1 MGALYSVVQ
10 HGDSALTTE
19 PEVVALPS
27 LQYALYAAVVY
38 PPLSL
43 LQQPLTAGQGH
54 FYSAIDWSAA
64 ERVPGVVKCVAQK
77 NFVAVLASQES
88 TAKQARALVGVEW
101 VDTRATTTADDRAS
115 GYSWDA
121 SVDNDLA
128 WSVAQYEQ
136 EQLRVWVSTAFPHQL
151 RDELAALTALPAER
165 IHLYQCV
172 EALTEAYDEAV
183 QAALLA
189 LQVTQPVVVRA
200 ETGLQTIKLVWRD
213 QQDGSWQSN
222 VVPGLGCSVA
232 ARLLGWHGSPDYGVQ
247 VATDYLGSH
256 EYAQAEWLAPVGAQR
271 NYAAALTFAAES
283 EFDESLRASG
293 ADPLQERLSQIDDER
308 GRRLIQ
314 RAAEQAGWVDAEGL
328 PCTPQKQNHGY
339 GFAYVKAYDYEQKP
353 AQAVW
358 SAWAVELAVDMQSQ
372 QLNLQKVTVA
382 FDSDQHVPQDALQQ
396 VQIKHR
402 ISQWTQRLLGNAT
415 PPASGSSAA
424 TPREAVEPPATEIQV
439 INQSAVVGQTLA
451 WSTTAE
457 LPAAAAIANAVKDAT
472 QIRLHHAPLDLS
484 LASQRWAL
492 ESKAATKSTT
502 SKRWLG
508 WLAGAA
514 SAAAGLLVVASP
526 WRPAIPPVPRIDTSI
541 FSDIAIERGRLVAL
555 AGDCM
560 VCHTA
565 DGQPT
570 NAGGLALDTPF
581 GKIFTTNITPDPETG
596 IGTWS
601 YKAFERAMRD
611 GIHRDGSHLY
621 PAFPYTSYAKL
632 SDEDLQSL
640 YAYLMTQEP
649 VHAPNKQHELS
660 FPFNVRPALAGWNAL
675 FHTDRQAYQYDE
687 GQTELWNRG
696 AYLVNSSGHCMACH
710 SPRNSL
716 GGEKKG
722 KYFLAGG
729 EVDGWEAP
737 ALNALANAKVPWT
750 EDALFTYLRTGQ
762 SVEHGVAAGPMGPI
776 IEGLAE
782 LPEYDVRAMSHYL
795 LNLTGRTDTAP
806 AASLPAGAATQVQQ
820 LEQQAQMPP
829 TDVWLMSGRSIYEG
843 ACMVCHDSQ
852 SGPALFGA
860 RPSLA
865 LNTSLHSESPDNV
878 IQVILHGITR
888 PSSPALGNMP
898 AFKHSLNDQQVTD
911 LLQYLRRQYA
921 PDKQPWQN
929 ITEKV
934 QHIRQQPG
942 HL

>member
-1 MGALYSVVQ
+1 MYTVVPCSDQ
-10 HGDSALTTE
+10 AVTATPQTVS
-19 PEVVALPS
+19 LPS
-27 LQYALYAAVVY
+27 LDYVLYGAVVY

-43 LQQPLTAGQGH
+43 LQQPLAVGQDSL
-54 FYSAIDWSAA
+54 YATIDWSAA
-64 ERVPGVVKCVAQK
+64 QRVPGVVKCVAQK

-88 TAKQARALVGVEW
+88 AAKQARALVQVEW
-101 VDTRATTTADDRAS
+101 VGECATTGSSFDEAL

-121 SVDNDLA
+121 SVDNSVA

-136 EQLRVWVSTAFPHQL
+136 EQLHVWVSTAFPNQL
-151 RDELAALTALPAER
+151 RDELAVLTALPTER
-165 IHLYQCV
+165 IHVYQSV

-189 LQVTQPVVVRA
+189 LHVTQPVLLRA
-200 ETGLQTIKLVWRD
+200 KTGLQTIKFVS
-213 QQDGSWQSN
+213 QDPHATSWHSN
-222 VVPGLGCSVA
+222 VLPGLGSSVA
-232 ARLLGWHGSPDYGVQ
+232 AKLLGWQGSQDYGVQ
-247 VATDYLGSH
+247 LATDYVGERHSRD
-256 EYAQAEWLAPVGAQR
+256 AQWLVPVGAQR
-271 NYAAALTFAAES
+271 DYAAALTFAAES
-283 EFDESLRASG
+283 EFDENLRAHG
-293 ADPLQERLSQIDDER
+293 GDPIQERLSQVDDER

-314 RAAEQAGWVDAEGL
+314 RAAEQAGWVNAEGL
-328 PCTPQKQNHGY
+328 PCTPKKKNHGY

-358 SAWAVELAVDMQSQ
+358 SAWAVELALDAQSQ

-382 FDSDQHVPQDALQQ
+382 FDSDQHVSPDQAQQ

-402 ISQWTQRLLGNAT
+402 ISQWTQRLLGHATNAASQSSSST
-415 PPASGSSAA
+415 QRQTIEPAAD
-424 TPREAVEPPATEIQV
+424 IQV
-439 INQSAVVGQTLA
+439 VNHSAVVGQALA
-451 WSTTAE
+451 WSATAE

-484 LASQRWAL
+484 VATQRWAI
-492 ESKAATKSTT
+492 ENKAAAKSKAAK
-502 SKRWLG
+502 KWLG

-526 WRPAIPPVPRIDTSI
+526 WRPAIAPVTRIDTSI

-611 GIHRDGSHLY
+611 GIHQNGSHLY

-649 VHAPNKQHELS
+649 VHAPNKQHELG
-660 FPFNVRPALAGWNAL
+660 FPFNFRPALAGWNAL

-737 ALNALANAKVPWT
+737 ALNALATADVPWT
-750 EDALFTYLRTGQ
+750 EEALFTYLRTGQ
-762 SVEHGVAAGPMGPI
+762 SVQHGVAAGPMGPI

-795 LNLTGRTDTAP
+795 LSLNGHAETEP
-806 AASLPAGAATQVQQ
+806 AESQQAMAATQAQQ
-820 LEQQAQMPP
+820 LEQQTQTAP
-829 TDVWLMSGRSIYEG
+829 TDVWLMPGRSIYEG

-865 LNTSLHSESPDNV
+865 VNTSIHSDSPDNL

-911 LLQYLRRQYA
+911 LLQYLRKQYA
-921 PDKQPWQN
+921 PDKQPWMG

-934 QHIRQQPG
+934 QQIRLQPG

>member
-1 MGALYSVVQ
+1 MYTVVPGNQ
-10 HGDSALTTE
+10 AVTVETRT
-19 PEVVALPS
+19 VALPA
-27 LQYALYAAVVY
+27 LEHALYGAVVY

-43 LQQPLTAGQGH
+43 LQQPLLANHQPL
-54 FYSAIDWSAA
+54 YSDVDWSAA
-64 ERVPGVVKCVAQK
+64 QKVPGVVKCVAQQ
-77 NFVAVLASQES
+77 NFLAVLAAQET
-88 TAKQARALVGVEW
+88 TAKQAKALVRVSW
-101 VDTRATTTADDRAS
+101 VGAAS
-115 GYSWDA
+115 QAPAFNDAEGYSWDA
-121 SVDNDLA
+121 SVDNGLA
-128 WSVAQYEQ
+128 WSVAQYEH
-136 EQLRVWVSTAFPHQL
+136 ETLHVWLSTAYPHQL
-151 RDELAALTALPAER
+151 RDELMVLASLPAER
-165 IHLYQCV
+165 IQIYQSV
-172 EALTEAYDEAV
+172 EPLTEAYDEAV
-183 QAALLA
+183 QAAVLA
-189 LQVTQPVVVRA
+189 LQVKQPVVMRA
-200 ETGLQTIKLVWRD
+200 ESGLQTIKLVSLASESGAWE
-213 QQDGSWQSN
+213 SN
-222 VVPGLGCSVA
+222 VVPGLGTSVA
-232 ARLLGWHGSPDYGVQ
+232 AKLLGWQTKDKQGVQ
-247 VATDYLGSH
+247 LAT
-256 EYAQAEWLAPVGAQR
+256 EYVGDRRYNHAQWLAPVGAQR
-271 NYAAALTFAAES
+271 DYAAALTFAAES
-283 EFDESLRASG
+283 DFDESLRTHG
-293 ADPLQERLSQIDDER
+293 VDPLQERLVQVQDER

-314 RAAEQAGWVDAEGL
+314 RAAEQAGWVNDDGIAY
-328 PCTPQKQNHGY
+328 TPKKQNHGY

-358 SAWAVELAVDMQSQ
+358 SAWAVELALDTQSQ
-372 QLNLQKVTVA
+372 QLSLQKVTVA
-382 FDSDQHVPQDALQQ
+382 FDSDQHIPQSDVQQ
-396 VQIKHR
+396 TQIKHR
-402 ISQWTQRLLGNAT
+402 ISQWAGKLLGHSAGLEERAAQ
-415 PPASGSSAA
+415 ASDSTSSPQPVG
-424 TPREAVEPPATEIQV
+424 TDIQV
-439 INQSAVVGQTLA
+439 VNQSALVGQALA
-451 WSTTAE
+451 WSATAE

-472 QIRLHHAPLDLS
+472 QVRLHHAPLDLS
-484 LASQRWAL
+484 LATQRWAIATQA
-492 ESKAATKSTT
+492 KAKS

-565 DGQPT
+565 DGQAT

-596 IGTWS
+596 IGAWS

-649 VHAPNKQHELS
+649 VHAPNKPHELG
-660 FPFNVRPALAGWNAL
+660 FPFNFRPALAGWNTL

-737 ALNALANAKVPWT
+737 ALNALATADVPWT
-750 EDALFTYLRTGQ
+750 EEALYTYLRTGQ
-762 SVEHGVAAGPMGPI
+762 SVQHGVAAGPMGPI

-795 LNLTGRTDTAP
+795 LNLQGRAESV
-806 AASLPAGAATQVQQ
+806 AAEPQIAAANVQLQQV
-820 LEQQAQMPP
+820 EQQAQTQL
-829 TDVWLMSGRSIYEG
+829 TDVWLMPGRSIYEG

-865 LNTSLHSESPDNV
+865 VNTSIQSDSPDNL

-898 AFKHSLNDQQVTD
+898 AFKHSLNNQQMED
-911 LLQYLRRQYA
+911 LLHYLRKQYA
-921 PDKQPWQN
+921 PDKKPWEN
-929 ITEKV
+929 IQTKV
-934 QHIRQQPG
+934 QSIRQQPG